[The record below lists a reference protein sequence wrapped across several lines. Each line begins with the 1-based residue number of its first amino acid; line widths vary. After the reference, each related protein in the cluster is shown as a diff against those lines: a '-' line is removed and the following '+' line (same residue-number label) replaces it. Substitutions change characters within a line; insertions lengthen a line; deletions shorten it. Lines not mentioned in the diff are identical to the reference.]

1 MPTQKKQQ
9 MVEALGE
16 KLKDTNGVILTEY
29 QGMTVAEISELR
41 AKLRALSCEYTV
53 VKNTLASI
61 ALKNLGMEEFA
72 KKFTGPTAIAIN
84 RGDTVGATKVLVD
97 YTKDHAKLKLMAG
110 FMDGKVLSA
119 AEVKQLSTI
128 PPKNV
133 LIGKMLGSLQAPMY
147 GLVNVLQANIRSIV
161 YAIDAVKKQK
171 EATPAS

>member
-29 QGMTVAEISELR
+29 QGMTVSEISELR

-72 KKFTGPTAIAIN
+72 KKFTGPTLLTEA
-84 RGDTVGATKVLVD
+84 
-97 YTKDHAKLKLMAG
+97 
-110 FMDGKVLSA
+110 
-119 AEVKQLSTI
+119 
-128 PPKNV
+128 
-133 LIGKMLGSLQAPMY
+133 
-147 GLVNVLQANIRSIV
+147 IRS
-161 YAIDAVKKQK
+161 AQQRFLLT
-171 EATPAS
+171 TPRITPNLSLWPDLWTAKS